1 MLKNLDLLKTR
12 NKLVDYRNQ
21 IQNENKTIYIAVDE
35 YYGNIAESYVSHLVK
50 SKINKHYSIWSVNVA
65 AMKILQNV
73 ENCGICVEIL

>member
-1 MLKNLDLLKTR
+1 MKINGKIISEP
-12 NKLVDYRNQ
+12 KL
-21 IQNENKTIYIAVDE
+21 NKTLKELAINVENVINK

>member
-1 MLKNLDLLKTR
+1 MKEFNLITFEF
-12 NKLVDYRNQ
+12 KLN
-21 IQNENKTIYIAVDE
+21 
-35 YYGNIAESYVSHLVK
+35 K